1 MYYIT
6 YSIIYHITLY
16 YTLHYVALHIIYSLF
31 IIHIIFMYVFQG
43 VSNLVGDAV
52 ASKRSFVDI
61 IPVIGINCWG
71 ALKNNAHLIHD
82 MVSFFT
88 PTHS

>member
-1 MYYIT
+1 
-6 YSIIYHITLY
+6 
-16 YTLHYVALHIIYSLF
+16 
-31 IIHIIFMYVFQG
+31 MYVFQG

-71 ALKNNAHLIHD
+71 AVKNNTHLIHD